1 MKSLSFLLLISAF
14 AINSMAQNKQQTKS
28 PSPQSASATKAL
40 SENSTKPVKAPTGP
54 NSFGPLKIGM
64 NKEAVE
70 SLTEKDSI
78 YLATPMSPYVYKYS
92 TATEGIDKFDAKLN
106 SPLSSQ
112 PLEAVLSFK
121 EDALQ
126 TIYISFKE
134 SVTVFEKVKAQISEK
149 YGVGKQE
156 NTRKEEQC
164 IYKNGA
170 NFKITTGTISQTW
183 VDVISQTEQYETKI
197 SDYLYSSCPSNLRY
211 GSVGEI
217 NLRSLTIDKKTVAPE
232 TPKPANL
239 F

>member
-1 MKSLSFLLLISAF
+1 MKSLPFLLLLSAF
-14 AINSMAQNKQQTKS
+14 AINSVAQNKQLTK
-28 PSPQSASATKAL
+28 PSSLQSVTATKTVQ
-40 SENSTKPVKAPTGP
+40 ENSAKPVKVPTGP

-64 NKEAVE
+64 TKEAVE
-70 SLTEKDSI
+70 GLAEKDGI

-92 TATEGIDKFDAKLN
+92 SATEGIDKFDTKLN
-106 SPLSSQ
+106 SPLTNQ
-112 PLEAVLSFK
+112 PLDAVLSFR
-121 EDALQ
+121 ENALQ

-134 SVTVFEKVKAQISEK
+134 SVTVFEKVKEQISEK

-170 NFKITTGTISQTW
+170 NFKITTGMISQTW
-183 VDVISQTEQYETKI
+183 VDIISQSEQFETKL

-211 GSVGEI
+211 GSVDEI
-217 NLRSLTIDKKTVAPE
+217 NLRSLTIEKKTVTPIAP
-232 TPKPANL
+232 KAANL